1 MKHPYTSRRKG
12 RQNSIMRFGEGFLGF
27 DAVMGFVF
35 QGLPAENCSPALHIY
50 AAGVLSAFVA

>member
-1 MKHPYTSRRKG
+1 
-12 RQNSIMRFGEGFLGF
+12 MRFGEGFLGF